1 MIAEKKTLRQEYTER
16 LRKYERELQLKLRN
30 GNKEERTR
38 DKK

>member
-30 GNKEERTR
+30 GNKEERNR

>member
-30 GNKEERTR
+30 GNKEESNR